1 MIFEDFNFDY
11 FMDTMLSNVPSTMDK
26 REGAVI
32 WDALAPAAIEFTNV
46 FLQMSWIVA
55 NSYADTATGEWL
67 DRRAM
72 ERGLHPYEASPAVL
86 KGEFDV
92 EIPLH
97 TRFNLDVINYY
108 VSEKLYEENG
118 KFYYALTCEED
129 GIVGNI
135 TYGELIPM
143 DYVEGLKH
151 ALAIGVITPGE
162 EVEEE
167 ESFRARYFRSLN
179 NKAFGGN
186 IQDYKNKM
194 EELQGVG
201 GVKVYPVWNG
211 GGTVKIVFT
220 TSEHKVPSNE
230 FVKEVQEIIDPIPFR
245 QKGKGQAPI
254 GHYVTVEGAKGKEV
268 NLTAKFTFKQGYTF
282 EILQD
287 KITEK
292 IEEYL
297 LSLRK
302 LWEDS
307 EDVIVRISRIESHIL
322 DIEGIID
329 IEETQVNSS
338 FSNLELG
345 ENDIPVLG
353 VISNA

>member
-86 KGEFDV
+86 KGGFDV

-162 EVEEE
+162 DEEDTE
-167 ESFRARYFRSLN
+167 EFRDRYFRSLN

-194 EELQGVG
+194 EEIPGVG
-201 GVKVYPVWNG
+201 GVKVYPVWSG

-220 TSEHKVPSNE
+220 TSEHNTPSLD
-230 FVKEVQEIIDPIPFR
+230 FIKEVQEILDPVPFN
-245 QKGKGQAPI
+245 QKGLGQAPI
-254 GHYVTVEGAKGKEV
+254 GHCVTVEGTDDVEV
-268 NLTAKFTFKQGYTF
+268 NISTNLTLKVGYSF
-282 EILQD
+282 ELL
-287 KITEK
+287 
-292 IEEYL
+292 EENINKTIDDYL
-297 LSLRK
+297 FSLRK
-302 LWEDS
+302 TWKDS
-307 EDVIVRISRIESHIL
+307 ENIVIRISRIESRIL

-329 IEETQVNSS
+329 IEETKINSS

-345 ENDIPVLG
+345 ENDLPVLG
-353 VISNA
+353 VIENE